1 MIPIIARNLIGTLI
15 LCGFW
20 DWLLYFSPLKTK
32 FHKLGFQKGY
42 FCGILYAAYTSG
54 MFFCETERKYKI
66 NSVYPSKYQIMHDA
80 SYTLFASFLASV
92 IEIWLCHAWSIGW
105 IPYES
110 DGNIFKNVLI
120 GSFVFLWRA
129 PHFHLIHR
137 LIHPWRTVY
146 FPGTNLIFS
155 IQSVD

>member
-1 MIPIIARNLIGTLI
+1 MIPIIARNLIGTII

-20 DWLLYFSPLKTK
+20 DWLLYFSPLKSK
-32 FHKLGFQKGY
+32 FHKLGFQNAN
-42 FCGILYAAYTSG
+42 FCVL
-54 MFFCETERKYKI
+54 FFFETEKQYKI
-66 NSVYPSKYQIMHDA
+66 NTVYPSRYQIMHDA

-92 IEIWLCHAWSIGW
+92 IEIWLCHAWSMGW
-105 IPYES
+105 ISYES
-110 DGNIFKNVLI
+110 DTNILKNVLI

>member
-20 DWLLYFSPLKTK
+20 DWLLYFSPLKSK
-32 FHKLGFQKGY
+32 FHKFGFWTNWNNFICHFSK
-42 FCGILYAAYTSG
+42 TV
-54 MFFCETERKYKI
+54 KYKI
-66 NSVYPSKYQIMHDA
+66 NSVYPSKQQILHDA

-92 IEIWLCHAWSIGW
+92 IEIWLCHAWSMGW
-105 IPYES
+105 ISYES
-110 DGNIFKNVLI
+110 DGNIMKNLLI

-137 LIHPWRTVY
+137 IIHPWRTTW
-146 FPGTNLIFS
+146 FPGTYYE
-155 IQSVD
+155 Q

>member
-1 MIPIIARNLIGTLI
+1 MGKNVGGVFFLVIWMNLVLNRYIFKSLTMIH
-15 LCGFW
+15 C
-20 DWLLYFSPLKTK
+20 
-32 FHKLGFQKGY
+32 FQ
-42 FCGILYAAYTSG
+42 IR
-54 MFFCETERKYKI
+54 EKYKI
-66 NSVYPSKYQIMHDA
+66 NSVYPSKHQILHDA

-92 IEIWLCHAWSIGW
+92 IEIWLCHAWSMGW
-105 IPYES
+105 ISYES
-110 DGNIFKNVLI
+110 DTNILKNVLI